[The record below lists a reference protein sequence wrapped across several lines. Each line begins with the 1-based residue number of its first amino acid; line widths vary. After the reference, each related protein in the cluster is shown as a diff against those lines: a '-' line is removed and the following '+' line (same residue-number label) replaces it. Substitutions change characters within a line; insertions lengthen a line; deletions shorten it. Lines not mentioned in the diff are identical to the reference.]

1 MERESVETTD
11 QPNDNIKKMTDF
23 FESRISVQRAKADGM
38 AARPQQDTL
47 HASDCLP
54 DADIDAHW
62 PFFFSN
68 RRQDCDR
75 VTTHPAHESQL
86 SIFGHT
92 VRKPAI
98 SVRNCDQDLMVMKG
112 RRSW

>member
-11 QPNDNIKKMTDF
+11 QPNDNIKKIADLL
-23 FESRISVQRAKADGM
+23 ESRISVQRAKADRM
-38 AARPQQDTL
+38 AAKAQHDTF
-47 HASDCLP
+47 HASDSLP

-75 VTTHPAHESQL
+75 VATHQTHESQL
-86 SIFGHT
+86 RIFGQIAH
-92 VRKPAI
+92 AI
-98 SVRNCDQDLMVMKG
+98 IQFLSEMTF
-112 RRSW
+112 